1 MDSVGRLALRLPVF
15 GWLIQDAIGGLPD
28 AKYYF
33 AGNCALALV
42 ALVYVY
48 GYPLLIT
55 LAVAAAGL
63 ALIFL
68 VYMTAADA
76 FSPASRRWAAEQ
88 RRRPRR
94 AV

>member
-1 MDSVGRLALRLPVF
+1 MYSVGRLALRLPVF
-15 GWLIQDAIGGLPD
+15 GWLIQDAIKGLPD

-33 AGNCALALV
+33 AGNCVVALA
-42 ALVYVY
+42 ALIYIF

-55 LAVAAAGL
+55 LAVTAAGL
-63 ALIFL
+63 ALVFL
-68 VYMTAADA
+68 VYMTAANS

-88 RRRPRR
+88 KRRPRR